1 MSWPNRITVLRIL
14 LVTPF
19 ILLLLNAADSPLYRY
34 GALALAVF
42 VGVCDAADGILARRT
57 GSVTKF
63 GSLLDPLADY
73 AFMIGALAIL
83 SMRNILSTDLDIRL
97 PYWVSVTLIGRMLFM
112 LVGIVIVYLLA
123 GFAQGMPTAIGKAA
137 TVMQFVVVALM
148 CAAPDVVPLWPRAM
162 PVVLHVL
169 WGITVLLGVVSWL
182 GYVRTGSKILTAGGH
197 GG

>member
-1 MSWPNRITVLRIL
+1 
-14 LVTPF
+14 
-19 ILLLLNAADSPLYRY
+19 
-34 GALALAVF
+34 VF

-97 PYWVSVTLIGRMLFM
+97 PYWVSVTLIGRMLFI
-112 LVGIVIVYLLA
+112 LVGSIIVYLLA

-169 WGITVLLGVVSWL
+169 LGITVLLGVVSWL

>member
-57 GSVTKF
+57 GSVTKI
-63 GSLLDPLADY
+63 GSILDPLADY
-73 AFMIGALAIL
+73 AFMISALSIL
-83 SMRNILSTDLDIRL
+83 SMRGILSEDLDIRL
-97 PYWVSVTLIGRMLFM
+97 PYWVSVTLIGRMLFI
-112 LVGIVIVYLLA
+112 LVGSAIVYLLA

-137 TVMQFVVVALM
+137 TIMQFIVVALM

-162 PVVLHVL
+162 PVVLHVV

>member
-34 GALALAVF
+34 GAMALAVF

-63 GSLLDPLADY
+63 GSILDPLADY

-97 PYWVSVTLIGRMLFM
+97 PYWVSVTLIGRMLFI
-112 LVGIVIVYLLA
+112 LVGSAIVYLLA

-137 TVMQFVVVALM
+137 TVMQFIVVALM

>member
-63 GSLLDPLADY
+63 GSILDPLADY
-73 AFMIGALAIL
+73 AFMISALAIL

-97 PYWVSVTLIGRMLFM
+97 PYWVSVTLIGRMLFI
-112 LVGIVIVYLLA
+112 LVGSAIVYLLA

-169 WGITVLLGVVSWL
+169 WGVTVLLGVVSWL

>member
-63 GSLLDPLADY
+63 GSILDPLADY
-73 AFMIGALAIL
+73 AFMISALSIL
-83 SMRNILSTDLDIRL
+83 SMRNILSTEVDIRL

>member
-73 AFMIGALAIL
+73 AFMISALAIL

-137 TVMQFVVVALM
+137 TVMQFIVVALM

-162 PVVLHVL
+162 PVVLHML

>member
-63 GSLLDPLADY
+63 GSILDPLADY
-73 AFMIGALAIL
+73 AFMISALSIL
-83 SMRNILSTDLDIRL
+83 SMRGILSEDLDIRL

-112 LVGIVIVYLLA
+112 LVGSAIVYLLA

-137 TVMQFVVVALM
+137 IVMQFVVVALM
-148 CAAPDVVPLWPRAM
+148 CAAPDLVPLWPRAM

>member
-1 MSWPNRITVLRIL
+1 MSWPNRITVLRVL

-63 GSLLDPLADY
+63 GSILDPLADY
-73 AFMIGALAIL
+73 AFMISALAIL
-83 SMRNILSTDLDIRL
+83 SMRGILSEDLDIRL
-97 PYWVSVTLIGRMLFM
+97 PYWVSVTLIGRMLFI
-112 LVGIVIVYLLA
+112 LVGSAIVYLLA

-137 TVMQFVVVALM
+137 TIMQFIVVALM

>member
-97 PYWVSVTLIGRMLFM
+97 PYWVSVTLIGRMLFI
-112 LVGIVIVYLLA
+112 LVGSAIVYLLA

-137 TVMQFVVVALM
+137 TVMQFIVVALM